1 MSVQELDDMT
11 PKSFANAQIG
21 MAKLYEQT
29 QQAEWER
36 ARWISCVIINPHLKR
51 PISPGKITKFPWEH
65 KKSKIKKVDIDR
77 LIKESEF
84 DDKVQKL
91 NKKKN
96 A

>member
-1 MSVQELDDMT
+1 MSVSELDDMT
-11 PKSFANAQIG
+11 PRAFANAQIG
-21 MAKLYEQT
+21 FSKLYQLKE
-29 QQAEWER
+29 QAEWER

-51 PISPGKITKFPWEH
+51 PVSPGKITKFPWEN
-65 KKSKIKKVDIDR
+65 KKKKIKQVDIDR

-91 NKKKN
+91 NTKKN